1 MAAEAGEQLARCLL
15 TELKTARFRVPAENG
30 TNPGHRLRFLRAEI
44 RFGGVPLAGQLHQD
58 LQFQPGTSGS
68 QQEQQLADLWDL

>member
-30 TNPGHRLRFLRAEI
+30 TNPGHRLRFFRAEI
-44 RFGGVPLAGQLHQD
+44 RFGGVPLAGQLHQPSLAGFRERLTSD
-58 LQFQPGTSGS
+58 LGS
-68 QQEQQLADLWDL
+68 